1 MTIADIH
8 ARQILD
14 SRGNPTVE
22 ADVIL
27 ADGSRGRAAV
37 PSGASTGS
45 HEALELRDGG
55 KAFGGQGVQ
64 KAVADDNG
72 EIRSALI
79 GKTTNQTTVDQIM
92 IDLDGTPNKAR
103 LGANAILAVSLALA
117 KANALSN
124 KQELFVHV
132 AQIAGTKTV
141 CMPVPM
147 MNVMNGGA
155 HANWATD
162 IQEYMLVPAGATSF
176 SQALEMGAEIF
187 HALGKVL
194 KDAGYATTVGD
205 EGGYAPAIKDG
216 NEEPLVL
223 IAQAVTQA
231 GYVPGEDVFFAL
243 DPASSEF
250 YQNGKYN
257 LKRDKKTL
265 SGAEM
270 IDWLTNLVDKHPLI
284 SIEDGL
290 AEGDWDNWVTLTQKL
305 GGRLQL
311 VGDDLF
317 VTNTTFLQKGIDQ
330 GAANA
335 ILIKPNQIGT
345 LTETIA
351 AVQLAQAN
359 GYATIISHRSGET
372 EDTTIA
378 HLAVGLATGQI
389 KTGSLSRT
397 DRLAKYNELLRIEE
411 SLGAD
416 AVYPGVKAFAHQ
428 LSRHGQP

>member
-22 ADVIL
+22 ADVTL

-45 HEALELRDGG
+45 HEALELRDGAAD
-55 KAFGGQGVQ
+55 AFGGQGVL

-72 EIRSALI
+72 EIRTALV
-79 GKTTNQTTVDQIM
+79 GMTTDQTTVDRTM
-92 IDLDGTPNKAR
+92 IELDGTPNKGR

-117 KANALSN
+117 KANALSAN
-124 KQELFVHV
+124 QELFQHI
-132 AQIAGTKTV
+132 AQIAGTKDL
-141 CMPVPM
+141 CLPVPM

-155 HANWATD
+155 HASWATD
-162 IQEYMLVPAGATSF
+162 IQEYMLVPAGAANF
-176 SQALEMGAEIF
+176 SQALEMGAEVF
-187 HALGKVL
+187 HTLAKVL
-194 KDAGYATTVGD
+194 KEAGYQTTVGD
-205 EGGYAPAIKDG
+205 EGGYAPIVRDG
-216 NEEPLVL
+216 NEEPLQL
-223 IAQAVTQA
+223 ITQAVIEA
-231 GYVPGEDVFFAL
+231 GFVPGKDVFFAL
-243 DPASSEF
+243 DPAASEF
-250 YQNGKYN
+250 YTDGTYN
-257 LKRDKKTL
+257 LKRDQKTL
-265 SGAEM
+265 TGAEM
-270 IDWLTNLVDKHPLI
+270 IDWLANLVDKHPLI

-290 AEGDWDNWVTLTQKL
+290 AEGDWGNWVALTQKL
-305 GGRLQL
+305 GKRVQL

-317 VTNTTFLQKGIDQ
+317 VTNTTFLQRGIDQ

-351 AVQLAQAN
+351 AVQLAQAH

-378 HLAVGLATGQI
+378 HLAVGLASGQI
-389 KTGSLSRT
+389 KTGSLSRS

-411 SLGAD
+411 SLGSQ
-416 AVYPGVKAFAHQ
+416 AVYPGLKAFAHQ
-428 LSRHGQP
+428 RVHHG